1 MVDADIL
8 NLQNSLNNKQVN
20 SKFKPSNFGI
30 KFEHILMDILDNHSS
45 YILEEELLPKQLSVQ
60 NQSLRHSDYQKLYN
74 PVFTNPIVHYFNKCF
89 KSKKHSNCIQLSSDS
104 KTDIYY
110 QNKNGSLNE
119 ISVKTKNI
127 DLYSD
132 ILTNNKK
139 HQILLCSSGFK
150 LNKWR
155 DLLNQDVLGTIKMF
169 FNRTYDNKNNKSPY
183 PSNKNDNVKFLLL
196 YLYDLYNLDNL
207 NGNEIKEIHNS
218 YLSGEINIIN
228 MKNMFN
234 LLKNYHQGD
243 KIKVVKFHNTI
254 VIKICGKNAF
264 EIKENITG
272 MKKRKITIYI
282 NLDFIMFAK
291 LIDFKIP
298 LHLDSKCLDVIT
310 S

>member
-1 MVDADIL
+1 MVDVDLL
-8 NLQNSLNNKQVN
+8 NFQDSLNNQQIM
-20 SKFKPSNFGI
+20 SKFKPSNFGM
-30 KFEHILMDILDNHSS
+30 KFEHILMDILDNNSS
-45 YILEEELLPKQLSVQ
+45 YILEEKLLLKQLFVQ

-74 PVFTNPIVHYFNKCF
+74 PVFTNPIIHYFNQCF
-89 KSKKHSNCIQLSSDS
+89 KSKKHSHCIQLSSDS

-110 QNKNGSLNE
+110 KNKNGSLNE
-119 ISVKTKNI
+119 ISIKTKNI

-132 ILTNNKK
+132 ILINNKK
-139 HQILLCSSGFK
+139 HQILLGSSGLK
-150 LNKWR
+150 LDKWR
-155 DLLNQDVLGTIKMF
+155 DLLNQDILETIKMF

-310 S
+310 L